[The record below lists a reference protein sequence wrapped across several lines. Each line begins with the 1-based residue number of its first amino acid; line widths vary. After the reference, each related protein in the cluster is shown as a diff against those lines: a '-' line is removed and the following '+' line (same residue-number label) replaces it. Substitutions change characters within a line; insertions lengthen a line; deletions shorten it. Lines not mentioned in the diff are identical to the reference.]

1 VADEKRLAEI
11 ESLAR
16 HTPLSA
22 DPFTRNLAKQLE
34 HLLAELRASQAE
46 CERLRERGAEWRKER
61 DEAIQANCAARAQL
75 AEARHHAN
83 HCTDCCGLIFDLVKP

>member
-1 VADEKRLAEI
+1 MSDTEKRIAEI
-11 ESLAR
+11 ESR
-16 HTPLSA
+16 MMDETTPCIEIVAIDTTWLV
-22 DPFTRNLAKQLE
+22 
-34 HLLAELRASQAE
+34 AELRASQAE

-83 HCTDCCGLIFDLVKP
+83 HCADCCGLIFDLVKP